1 MYDENDQVDR
11 QTPVPPAPVGIG
23 EGYRAT
29 PCFLYVSGL
38 RLILMDLLT
47 ASLFEQYWFYRNWRY
62 LRDRD
67 KLDISP
73 FWRTWFNIF
82 LIHELFR
89 RMREDPQLEPAGRGP
104 SPASWHATLWIVM
117 TLASGVLSRIPTN
130 NAPLFGGIL
139 GLSSFFC
146 LLPAQ
151 RFVNRAN
158 AAQVPRPK
166 TSPWTGWQYAL
177 LVVGIIINVVFFM
190 AP

>member
-11 QTPVPPAPVGIG
+11 QTPVPSAPVGIG

-47 ASLFEQYWFYRNWRY
+47 VGLFEQYWFYRNWRY

-73 FWRTWFNIF
+73 FWRTWLNIF
-82 LIHELFR
+82 FVHELFR
-89 RMREDPQLEPAGRGP
+89 RMREDPLLAPAGRGP
-104 SPASWHATLWIVM
+104 SPAGWHATLWIVT
-117 TLASGVLSRIPTN
+117 TLASGVLSRFSN
-130 NAPLFGGIL
+130 EYAALLGSVL

-158 AAQVPRPK
+158 AARAPRPK
-166 TSPWTGWQYAL
+166 MSPWTGWQYG
-177 LVVGIIINVVFFM
+177 LVVIGIIINIVVYL
-190 AP
+190 AG